1 MAAQKGLE
9 LLLKI
14 DISSTYTTIGGI
26 RNARVSLNDGSTVD
40 VTSIDDTD
48 RMRQLLAG
56 AGVRSISISG
66 DGVFKDDAA
75 IEALRTEW
83 AAGTHPSMQA
93 ILPDWGTIEGPF
105 QITSLEV
112 SGAHDGE
119 VTFSVS
125 LESAGDWTW
134 TAAGA

>member
-1 MAAQKGLE
+1 
-9 LLLKI
+9 
-14 DISSTYTTIGGI
+14 
-26 RNARVSLNDGSTVD
+26 
-40 VTSIDDTD
+40 
-48 RMRQLLAG
+48 
-56 AGVRSISISG
+56 
-66 DGVFKDDAA
+66 
-75 IEALRTEW
+75 
-83 AAGTHPSMQA
+83 MQA